1 MFKQI
6 LIDCAKQEWDASVNE
21 SGKGR
26 FYRHI
31 MPELK
36 AAKYL
41 YYNLPFKLKI
51 SLSRFRCSAH
61 NLMVETGRHNNIPY
75 EHRLCPICNTQIVED
90 EYHFVMIC
98 PLYSDLRKQYITQL
112 NNSTPTYQL
121 CYQLFN
127 SDEATVLKL
136 SKFIYFAIKIR
147 SDNIKRLNEQ
157 V

>member
-1 MFKQI
+1 
-6 LIDCAKQEWDASVNE
+6 
-21 SGKGR
+21 
-26 FYRHI
+26 

-112 NNSTPTYQL
+112 NNSTPSYQL